1 MARTA
6 YYDDNRNRRYPFIST
21 DSVEQTAGVAIP
33 NSVLLDAGFNLG
45 AYSGFDPA
53 VHSVWLANL
62 HDGGANLVFQ
72 CQTDAPSLVGKT
84 LQFSLPKSGAKES
97 NIVFADC
104 NGLEVGGNAD
114 NCTDQ
119 LLWYGFLVVGDVSA
133 AASWLESH
141 SDSLSQTHHTFEPA
155 LVQDCGR
162 SYVRSVSLAN
172 RQRTRVTDT
181 PGAVK
186 PYIVAARCLQGPIKF
201 REGHNCQIGYS
212 TSGNGLVF
220 SAVNGAGAGEACQE
234 VRQFPAETSP
244 DGGQLLS
251 GGPTC
256 GSTIRFVNGVP
267 GPELRLVA
275 GPGVTIRRD
284 DILTNKLYISAVVS
298 MVQGASVGVLP

>member
-21 DSVEQTAGVAIP
+21 DSVEQAAGVPIP

-45 AYSGFDPA
+45 VYSGYDPA

-72 CQTDAPSLVGKT
+72 CQTDAPKLVGKT
-84 LQFSLPKSGAKES
+84 LQFSLPKAGAKES

-104 NGLEVGGNAD
+104 TGLEVGGNSS
-114 NCTDQ
+114 NCTNQ
-119 LLWYGFLVVGDVSA
+119 LLWYGFIVVGDVSA
-133 AASWLESH
+133 AVAWLGSH
-141 SDSLSQTHHTFEPA
+141 SDALSQAHHTFEPA
-155 LVQDCGR
+155 LVQNGDR

-172 RQRTRVTDT
+172 RQRTRVTDV
-181 PGAVK
+181 PGEVK

-201 REGHNCQIGYS
+201 REGYNCQIGYS
-212 TSGNGLVF
+212 TSGNGLLL
-220 SAVNGAGAGEACQE
+220 SAVGGAGTGEACQE
-234 VRQFPAETSP
+234 VKQFPAEVSP
-244 DGGQLLS
+244 DGGHLLS

-256 GSTIRFVNGVP
+256 GSTIRFMNGVP
-267 GPELRLVA
+267 GPELHLMA

-284 DILTNKLYISAVVS
+284 DIQTHKLHISVVVS
-298 MVQGASVGVLP
+298 RVQGASVGVLP